1 MSCEQYLSIVSP
13 VITIQPNSQVIKDK
27 ERNFLVFWVFAT
39 GVGHLYYQWQK
50 YDPFSN
56 SWIPPSNRAENI
68 KSFNLTFSVITE
80 EDQGIYHCIVSNDD
94 GHVVS
99 ENATITVY
107 GKLDMAT
114 DK

>member
-1 MSCEQYLSIVSP
+1 MSPII
-13 VITIQPNSQVIKDK
+13 ITQPKSQVIKDK
-27 ERNFLVFWVFAT
+27 ERNIVVLWVFANGT
-39 GVGHLYYQWQK
+39 ESLYYQWQK
-50 YDPFSN
+50 YDLFSN

-68 KSFNLTFSVITE
+68 KSLNLTFSVITE

-99 ENATITVY
+99 DNATITIY
-107 GKLDMAT
+107 GMLCSFVA